1 MLKKLGKFL
10 YEKDIEE
17 IRSIVE
23 YLHFKVVSVVSEKES
38 ETSWKKIWKNNQD
51 IDVEL
56 VLKNLNFDNDDYFS
70 VQLGQVFNSYLS
82 NSFTKRLREVIYS
95 NINYYNIWVKEM
107 TLFKARQK
115 KTFSYKHNEKEIKNL
130 LIHLDIEIPDYIK
143 KENLSSDDFWGNCK
157 DLLSFEIVS
166 LELGKTIL
174 EPNILGYVS
183 KYDYYEL
190 RGVLKVSLKDD
201 KAKETLLTLQE
212 QFEDQNQTLLE
223 LTEFERNIKG

>member
-1 MLKKLGKFL
+1 MILKIKKSKPISPLS
-10 YEKDIEE
+10 IEVPPSKSHSM
-17 IRSIVE
+17 RAIVLASMAE
-23 YLHFKVVSVVSEKES
+23 APS
-38 ETSWKKIWKNNQD
+38 
-51 IDVEL
+51 
-56 VLKNLNFDNDDYFS
+56 
-70 VQLGQVFNSYLS
+70 
-82 NSFTKRLREVIYS
+82 
-95 NINYYNIWVKEM
+95 
-107 TLFKARQK
+107 
-115 KTFSYKHNEKEIKNL
+115 EIKNL